1 MTYDCI
7 IIGGGIG
14 GLQAS
19 IQLGRYNRKVL
30 TIDAG
35 EGRSTLCR
43 KYNNILGFPNGV
55 SGKELRQAGVTQAKG
70 LGVEFL
76 NDEVTRL
83 HKEPEGFT
91 VAVEKGSLFKAKTV
105 LLATGVKDNLPA
117 IPGMK
122 ECLGLSLYICPD
134 CDGYEIM
141 DKKTIVI
148 GSGDAGAAMAE
159 VIHYWSEDIIY
170 INHDGADVSKK
181 RRLAMENRNIL
192 VQNERIEKVNHQN
205 GSIGSVETAGGKVI
219 KAEKGFLAFGG
230 NKVQSKLASKLGAE
244 MNEKHH
250 LIIDSRT
257 KMTSVP
263 DLWAAGDIA
272 AHSELV
278 TAAMGE
284 GAIAAIWIQKRLLK
298 GTPSV

>member
-55 SGKELRQAGVTQAKG
+55 SGQELRDAGVTQAKG
-70 LGVEFL
+70 LGIEFL

-83 HKEPEGFT
+83 HKESEGFT
-91 VAVEKGSLFKAKTV
+91 VSVEKGTLFKAKTV

-117 IPGMK
+117 IPGLK

-134 CDGYEIM
+134 CDGYEIT

-159 VIHYWSEDIIY
+159 AIHYWSEDITY
-170 INHDGADVSKK
+170 INHDGADIAE
-181 RRLAMENRNIL
+181 RRRTELENRNIPIR
-192 VQNERIEKVNHQN
+192 NETIEKVNHQN
-205 GSIGSVETAGGKVI
+205 GAIESVETTSGKII
-219 KAEKGFLAFGG
+219 KVEKGFLAFGG
-230 NKVQSKLASKLGAE
+230 NKVQTELASRIGAE

-263 DLWAAGDIA
+263 DLWAAGDIG

-284 GAIAAIWIQKRLLK
+284 GAIAAIWIQKRLLQ
-298 GTPSV
+298 GTPSM